1 MFSTGLPGED
11 PDGETDT
18 QIRKPTQDNSRPQK
32 VLRTRSQR
40 FPQGVVRERGRREP
54 LLPRPA
60 ARGNG
65 GPASAGRAAGSPTL
79 RPPLA
84 SRSRRRCRGS
94 GAARGQEAPPAR
106 RRLLRWGRSRGIRD
120 PGTTSPGRAATP
132 NAGKR
137 RHSSAGGDFIF
148 ITPERPT
155 NHLPFHRCL
164 RFLSLLRALGR
175 SSRPSP
181 AHRPPRRP
189 SGSRGPRW
197 GRRGGKALRGGLLGR
212 PDCVAVD
219 IISRDGTRRGVGGD
233 GVCRDHVPSSRRP
246 CTGGTQPDD
255 TPRCHK
261 DVNIPD
267 TTVQLVRIGK
277 GRHRA
282 RKQWLQQKRDFPLQ
296 SRCSTVAPGDSH
308 FEAD

>member
-1 MFSTGLPGED
+1 M
-11 PDGETDT
+11 
-18 QIRKPTQDNSRPQK
+18 
-32 VLRTRSQR
+32 RSQR

-65 GPASAGRAAGSPTL
+65 GPASAGRAARSPTL

-84 SRSRRRCRGS
+84 SRSRRRRGGS
-94 GAARGQEAPPAR
+94 RAARGQEAPRAR

-197 GRRGGKALRGGLLGR
+197 GRRGGKALRGGLFGR

-219 IISRDGTRRGVGGD
+219 IISKDGTRRGVGGD

-277 GRHRA
+277 GRHHA
-282 RKQWLQQKRDFPLQ
+282 RKQWLQQERDFPLQ
-296 SRCSTVAPGDSH
+296 SRNRLTTGRRHVYKGPIRADRRMEQRGAWSPSLLDTNIPAPLLTVH
-308 FEAD
+308 FPT